1 MGKRK
6 PALRFKG
13 FEGEW
18 GRWQISNIADKT
30 YGGGT
35 PSTSNEEF
43 WVGDIP
49 WIQSSDL
56 KEGKVF
62 DVIPHKFLSKNAFNS
77 SATKLIPE
85 NSIAIIT
92 RVGVGKL
99 ALIPFSYATSQDFL
113 SLSNTN
119 KNEWFTVYALYNKL
133 KSEVNL
139 VQGTSI
145 KGITKQDFLSKEIS
159 VPCYD
164 EEAIKIG
171 NYFKQL
177 DALITQQQRKYESLL
192 NVKKSMLEKMFPKDG
207 ADVPEIR
214 FKGFEGKWG
223 KTNAEGIFYTT
234 SDKNHP
240 ELPVLSASQEYG
252 MIKRDE
258 SGINISHDK
267 QNETTYK
274 RVIPGQFVIHL
285 RSFQGGFAHSK
296 VEGITSPAYTIL
308 DFLEKEKHYDYF
320 WKDIF
325 TSKEFIKRLETVTYG
340 IRDGRSISYN
350 DFLMMSFTYPTFEE
364 QYKIGTFFK
373 HLDTLLTQ
381 HQKKLDHLTHIKT
394 ALLEKMFVSEA
405 A

>member
-1 MGKRK
+1 MMGKRK

-18 GRWQISNIADKT
+18 ETCRLGDIVQIIMGQSPDGST
-30 YGGGT
+30 YSET
-35 PSTSNEEF
+35 PS
-43 WVGDIP
+43 DYI
-49 WIQSSDL
+49 
-56 KEGKVF
+56 
-62 DVIPHKFLSKNAFNS
+62 
-77 SATKLIPE
+77 
-85 NSIAIIT
+85 
-92 RVGVGKL
+92 
-99 ALIPFSYATSQDFL
+99 
-113 SLSNTN
+113 
-119 KNEWFTVYALYNKL
+119 
-133 KSEVNL
+133 L
-139 VQGTSI
+139 VQGNADLKNGWVTPRIWTTRATKKASAGDLIMSVRAPAGTMGKTAYNVVLGRGVAAI
-145 KGITKQDFLSKEIS
+145 KGNEFLYQNLVKMDSDGYWRKLSSGSTFESLNSNDIKNAELFVSSNTEQIRIGDF
-159 VPCYD
+159 
-164 EEAIKIG
+164 
-171 NYFKQL
+171 FQQL
-177 DALITQQQRKYESLL
+177 DALITQQQRKYDSLL